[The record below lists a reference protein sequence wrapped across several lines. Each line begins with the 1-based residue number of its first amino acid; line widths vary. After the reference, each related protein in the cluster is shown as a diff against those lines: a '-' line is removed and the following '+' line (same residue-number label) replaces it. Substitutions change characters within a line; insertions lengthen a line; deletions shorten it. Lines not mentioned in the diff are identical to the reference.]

1 MLHFPAWKIAVVVA
15 VCALGILF
23 ALPNLLPKDSL
34 DGLPDWLPH
43 KQISLGLD
51 LRGGS
56 YVLLE
61 VESEAILDEWMET
74 VEDDFRAILRDERI
88 GVRSQGWNN
97 QQLVMML
104 RDAADLEAARLAL
117 QNRDET
123 IQVSFD
129 DDGTI
134 SVALTEQGINQ
145 RISNATQQAIE
156 ILGNRL
162 NEFGVSEPTIQ
173 RQGLD
178 RIIIQL
184 PGISDS
190 SIIDPDT
197 VAKLTFRMVDNETP
211 LSQALAGDIPAG
223 SELLEEH
230 RTDDQIEAGVPIQY
244 YVVRKR
250 VMVSGEHLT
259 DAQPSFEQGR
269 PVVSFRFDSAGGRRF
284 CETTTD
290 NVGLPMAIVLDDK
303 VISAPRINSPICQGA
318 GIITGNFSPEQTNDL
333 SVLLRAGA
341 LPAPLLI
348 LEERTVG
355 PNMGADQVRAGEMAA
370 VIGLVAVIVFMV
382 LSYGL
387 FGIFANIALIA
398 NIILIG
404 GALSTL
410 QATLTL
416 PGIAGIVLTIGMAVD
431 ANVLIFE
438 RIREEVA
445 NGRTPF
451 NAVDAGYKRALTT
464 IIDANV
470 TTFIAAALLYTLGDG
485 PIKGFGVTLAI
496 GILTSLFTAIMVTR
510 LFAVLW
516 LRRRRPQALPL

>member
-1 MLHFPAWKIAVVVA
+1 MLHFPAWKIAVVAV

-43 KQISLGLD
+43 EQISLGLD

-56 YVLLE
+56 YVLFE
-61 VESEAILDEWMET
+61 VESEVILDEWMEA
-74 VEDDFRAILRDERI
+74 VEDDFRAFLRDERI

-104 RDAADLEAARLAL
+104 RDAADLDAARLAL
-117 QNRDET
+117 QNYDQAVL
-123 IQVSFD
+123 IDFD
-129 DDGTI
+129 DDGTF
-134 SVALTEQGINQ
+134 SAVLTEQGINE

-156 ILGNRL
+156 ILERRL
-162 NEFGVSEPTIQ
+162 NEFGVSEPIIQ

-178 RIIIQL
+178 RIIVQL

-190 SIIDPDT
+190 SVIDHDT
-197 VAKLTFRMVDNETP
+197 VAKLTFQMLDTDTP

-223 SELLEEH
+223 SELLEEY
-230 RTDDQIEAGVPIQY
+230 REEESDVPVQY

-269 PVVSFRFDSAGGRRF
+269 PVVTFRFDSAGGRRF
-284 CETTTD
+284 CDTTTE
-290 NVGLPMAIVLDDK
+290 NVGLPMAIVLDNK

-318 GIITGNFSPEQTNDL
+318 GVITGNFSPEETNEL
-333 SVLLRAGA
+333 AILLRAGA
-341 LPAPLLI
+341 LPAPLLV

-355 PNMGADQVRAGEMAA
+355 PSLGADSVRAGEMAA
-370 VIGLVAVIVFMV
+370 VIGLAAVIVFMA

-387 FGIFANIALIA
+387 FGIFANVALVA

-496 GILTSLFTAIMVTR
+496 GILTSLFTSIMVTR
-510 LFAVLW
+510 LFAVMW